1 MEIVV
6 KVTIQI
12 KILKCTGLR
21 IIQFD
26 LKIFNINESRD
37 DLLILNDSKKF
48 LCLLNLFCRRWNES
62 IYIIFTLIRN

>member
-12 KILKCTGLR
+12 KILKCTRLR

-26 LKIFNINESRD
+26 LKIFHSNESRD
-37 DLLILNDSKKF
+37 DLLILNMTQRSF
-48 LCLLNLFCRRWNES
+48 FV
-62 IYIIFTLIRN
+62 F